1 MPNVAVSVCPSEVN
15 VTSAPPPPEPE
26 AQPDVPD
33 VGTVY
38 IVRLTSI
45 NLSHPSISLKSMLDF
60 PTVWSKLGK
69 FLIVSILGV

>member
-1 MPNVAVSVCPSEVN
+1 MPNVAVSVCPSEAN
-15 VTSAPPPPEPE
+15 VTSAEPE
-26 AQPDVPD
+26 AQPDVPE

-69 FLIVSILGV
+69 FLIVSMLGV